1 MKRYKCAILKFFY
14 NFQKKEDIEKNMND
28 VPEKPKV
35 VTKDQATN
43 TDLTLICA
51 IHEDDSSSDTSEDT
65 RDSSSTNS
73 DDLSH
78 KLDFDEN
85 VDAEVTDSHIFIQ
98 PLDSG
103 DNLKISNTNEDF
115 ANVINVQDSN
125 NEVID
130 SCSESVI
137 ESNCTATTNNA
148 RCDTCSKCRKFD
160 SNRMNCSECPVSELE
175 FTTYRL

>member
-1 MKRYKCAILKFFY
+1 MKRYKYSILNIFY

-51 IHEDDSSSDTSEDT
+51 IPEDDSSSDTSEDT

-85 VDAEVTDSHIFIQ
+85 IDAEVTDSHILQSLNI
-98 PLDSG
+98 G
-103 DNLKISNTNEDF
+103 DNLKVNNTNEDF
-115 ANVINVQDSN
+115 SSDIKEHYSK
-125 NEVID
+125 NEVTE

-137 ESNCTATTNNA
+137 ESNCTATTNNG
-148 RCDTCSKCRKFD
+148 RCDTCSKCKKFNN
-160 SNRMNCSECPVSELE
+160 NRMNCSECPVSELE

>member
-1 MKRYKCAILKFFY
+1 
-14 NFQKKEDIEKNMND
+14 MND
-28 VPEKPKV
+28 VAAKPKV

-51 IHEDDSSSDTSEDT
+51 IPEDDSSSDTSEDT

-85 VDAEVTDSHIFIQ
+85 IDAEVIDTDSHIIIQ
-98 PLDSG
+98 SLDSG
-103 DNLKISNTNEDF
+103 ENLKISNTNEDF
-115 ANVINVQDSN
+115 SSDINEQDSN
-125 NEVID
+125 NEATD
-130 SCSESVI
+130 SCSGSVI
-137 ESNCTATTNNA
+137 ESNCTATTNNG
-148 RCDTCSKCRKFD
+148 RCDTCSKCKKFNN
-160 SNRMNCSECPVSELE
+160 NRMNCSECPVSELE

>member
-1 MKRYKCAILKFFY
+1 MNIYY
-14 NFQKKEDIEKNMND
+14 NFQKKEDIEKNLND

-51 IHEDDSSSDTSEDT
+51 IPEDDSSSDTSEDT
-65 RDSSSTNS
+65 RDNSSMNS

-85 VDAEVTDSHIFIQ
+85 INAEVIDTDSHIIIQ
-98 PLDSG
+98 SLNIG
-103 DNLKISNTNEDF
+103 DNLKVDNTNEDSSSD
-115 ANVINVQDSN
+115 INEHDSN
-125 NEVID
+125 NKVTD

-137 ESNCTATTNNA
+137 EINCAATTNND
-148 RCDTCSKCRKFD
+148 RCDTCSKCRKLNN
-160 SNRMNCSECPVSELE
+160 NRMNCSECPVSELE

>member
-1 MKRYKCAILKFFY
+1 MT
-14 NFQKKEDIEKNMND
+14 D

-35 VTKDQATN
+35 VTKDQSTN

-51 IHEDDSSSDTSEDT
+51 IPEDDSSSDTSEDT

-85 VDAEVTDSHIFIQ
+85 IDAEVTDSHIIIQ
-98 PLDSG
+98 SLDSG

-115 ANVINVQDSN
+115 SSDINEHDSI
-125 NEVID
+125 NEITD

-137 ESNCTATTNNA
+137 ESNCAATTNNG
-148 RCDTCSKCRKFD
+148 RCDTCSKCKKFN
-160 SNRMNCSECPVSELE
+160 SNRMKCSECPVSELE